1 MDKKEFQVKM
11 LFYLMLKS
19 LDEIVKVDEEL
30 QEEMED
36 FKAKI
41 QWKIG
46 NFTGYQVFKD
56 GKYSWVI
63 DKEIEDPDVTMTIR
77 DLDVAKD
84 FFTGELD
91 GTSAYMSGVL
101 QIEGNLL
108 LTMTYNSLA
117 EYIINYLKPLIEG

>member
-19 LDEIVKVDEEL
+19 LDEIAKVDEEL

-36 FKAKI
+36 FEAKI

-91 GTSAYMSGVL
+91 GTSAYMSGDL
-101 QIEGNLL
+101 QIEGNLQ
-108 LTMTYNSLA
+108 LTMTYSSLA
-117 EYIINYLKPLIEG
+117 EYIIDYLKPLIEG

>member
-30 QEEMED
+30 QEEIEN

-56 GKYSWVI
+56 GKYSWMI

-77 DLDVAKD
+77 NLDVAK
-84 FFTGELD
+84 
-91 GTSAYMSGVL
+91 
-101 QIEGNLL
+101 
-108 LTMTYNSLA
+108 
-117 EYIINYLKPLIEG
+117 

>member
-117 EYIINYLKPLIEG
+117 EYIIDYLKPLIEG

>member
-1 MDKKEFQVKM
+1 MDKKDFQVKM

-30 QEEMED
+30 QEEMKNL
-36 FKAKI
+36 KAKI

-63 DKEIEDPDVTMTIR
+63 DKKIEDPDVTMTIR
-77 DLDVAKD
+77 NLDVAKD

-91 GTSAYMSGVL
+91 GTSAYMRGVL

-117 EYIINYLKPLIEG
+117 KYIIDYLKPLIEG

>member
-19 LDEIVKVDEEL
+19 LDEIIKVDEEL

-36 FKAKI
+36 FGAKI

-46 NFTGYQVFKD
+46 NFIGYQVFKD
-56 GKYSWVI
+56 GKYSWMI

-84 FFTGELD
+84 FFSGELD
-91 GTSAYMSGVL
+91 GTAAYMSGDL
-101 QIEGNLL
+101 QIEGDLQ
-108 LTMTYNSLA
+108 LTMTYSSLA
-117 EYIINYLKPLIEG
+117 EYIMDYLEPLTGG

>member
-36 FKAKI
+36 FVAKI

-91 GTSAYMSGVL
+91 GTSAYMSGAL

-117 EYIINYLKPLIEG
+117 EYIMDYLKPLIEG

>member
-30 QEEMED
+30 QEEMKD
-36 FKAKI
+36 FEAKI

-117 EYIINYLKPLIEG
+117 EYIMDYLKPLIEG

>member
-30 QEEMED
+30 QEEIEN

-56 GKYSWVI
+56 GKYSWMI

-77 DLDVAKD
+77 NLDVAKD

>member
-30 QEEMED
+30 QEEMKGFE
-36 FKAKI
+36 AKI

-56 GKYSWVI
+56 EKYSWVI

-117 EYIINYLKPLIEG
+117 EYIMDYLKPLIEG

>member
-19 LDEIVKVDEEL
+19 LAEIVKVDEEL

-117 EYIINYLKPLIEG
+117 EYIIDYLKPLIEG

>member
-117 EYIINYLKPLIEG
+117 EYIMDYLKPLIEG

>member
-30 QEEMED
+30 QEEIEN

-56 GKYSWVI
+56 GKYSWMI

-77 DLDVAKD
+77 NLDVAKD

-117 EYIINYLKPLIEG
+117 EYIMDYLKPLIEG